1 MKTELLKKLR
11 SETGASFLLC
21 REALE
26 HSNNNLEE
34 AINYIHTHTKKEDGN
49 QRVASKGMV
58 VVAYKDNDAILF
70 EVNAE
75 TDFITTNKYFIDF
88 ITSIKAPLLNSEV
101 TNPID
106 ALNVRLDHGKTIEES
121 LTYVS
126 GLTKENLKLRR
137 FYRVRKANTQSFG
150 TYTHQKGRIASL
162 VILDQINQEIS
173 DTLAMQVVAQ
183 NAQYIAYD
191 QIDQNTLNY
200 EKFLYEKEH
209 EVFNEI
215 AFIKQ
220 LKAKSLLDQQYFRNP
235 DITVL
240 ALLQENHLDIIDF
253 FKFELGQG
261 IDNKLNCRLDI
272 PCDGS
277 KITVTPIVT

>member
-11 SETGASFLLC
+11 NETGASFLLC

-26 HSNNNLEE
+26 HANNNLEE
-34 AINYIHTHTKKEDGN
+34 AINYIHTHTKKENGN

-75 TDFITTNKYFIDF
+75 TDFITTNKYFTDF
-88 ITSIKAPLLNSEV
+88 MESIIAPLLNSEV
-101 TNPID
+101 MNPID

-137 FYRVRKANTQSFG
+137 FYRVRKANNQSFG
-150 TYTHQKGRIASL
+150 TYIHQKGRIASL
-162 VILDQINQEIS
+162 VVLNQNNQEIADS
-173 DTLAMQVVAQ
+173 LAVQVVAQ
-183 NAQYIAYD
+183 DAQYLSYD
-191 QIDQNTLNY
+191 HIDQDTLNY
-200 EKFLYEKEH
+200 EKFMYEKEH
-209 EVFNEI
+209 KTFNKL
-215 AFIKQ
+215 AFNKTMIS
-220 LKAKSLLDQQYFRNP
+220 KSLVDQPYYKNP
-235 DITVL
+235 KITIKD
-240 ALLQENHLDIIDF
+240 LLLKHQLEVIDYY
-253 FKFELGQG
+253 KFELGQG

-277 KITVTPIVT
+277 KITVIPIKN